1 MFMDNKE
8 KDFQIRLSNFGYSQD
23 EIKIIIQLMELSD
36 EYVTNPKS
44 NDFKNT
50 AQRIINNYC
59 ESREK
64 GDYK

>member
-1 MFMDNKE
+1 MDNKE
-8 KDFQIRLSNFGYSQD
+8 KDFHNRLSNFGYSNE
-23 EIKIIIQLMELSD
+23 EIEIIIQLMELSD

-50 AQRIINNYC
+50 TQRIINNYC

-64 GDYK
+64 GDF